1 MTTTAID
8 RELVSVLIALDP
20 LGDRISHAICPAAR
34 TCDFAALR
42 EQGWSS
48 GERILIDVAEA
59 LWTGR
64 PVSIDLAYLASMS
77 DSFLLAALDAMA
89 CYRGKPLPAGA

>member
-1 MTTTAID
+1 MTSTAID

-20 LGDRISHAICPAAR
+20 LGDRISHAIRPAAR
-34 TCDFAALR
+34 SCDFDELR
-42 EQGWSS
+42 ANGWSS

-64 PVSIDLAYLASMS
+64 PVSIDLAYLATLS

-89 CYRGKPLPAGA
+89 CYRGKPLPVAS

>member
-1 MTTTAID
+1 MTTAAID
-8 RELVSVLIALDP
+8 RELVAVITALEP
-20 LGDRISHAICPAAR
+20 LGDRIFPAIQSSR